1 MYKVLW
7 FDDDF
12 STEQIYDDDK
22 TKTRREAF
30 LNDAEQAN
38 DFGIEYDTACTIEEF
53 ENIFQK
59 SENLYQ
65 AVIFDIK
72 GLNPNDSSDE
82 NGIYKANKL
91 VDKSKGVLKYV
102 YSGNIDK
109 PEHKAFLD
117 NYFHKDNVFSKADD
131 IVLLFKKIKNDLD
144 EKLYYYQ
151 GHEECLWLFN
161 EGFLNS
167 KDNRGRMDNI
177 MESWVNNESQ
187 TILYNDIRH
196 ILENMLTTIA
206 MLPQNIN
213 MLSYMNQNDVES
225 FNSKMYFITDAYN
238 EINGKKNYNDPKM
251 PYSKCSHEIKR
262 VLKYLGDLTNRYS
275 HYQNNHPDYLLPGN
289 LQSEYDPYF
298 RKSIYN
304 AFYIA
309 MKWFYGYMVKESQ
322 MVPNHWNH

>member
-12 STEQIYDDDK
+12 STEQIHDDDK

-82 NGIYKANKL
+82 SGIYKANML
-91 VDKSKGVLKYV
+91 VDKTNGILKYV

-117 NYFHKDNVFSKADD
+117 NYFHKDNIFSKADD
-131 IVLLFKKIKNDLD
+131 IVLLFEKIKSDLD
-144 EKLYYYQ
+144 GALDCYQ
-151 GHEECLWLFN
+151 EHMECLQLFN
-161 EGFLNS
+161 KRYLKGENKTKMDEVMKCYYDSKRTVPLNFIRIIFEDMLLQFAS
-167 KDNRGRMDNI
+167 TKQPDVTLDTNKHKERFNYIVRDCHKDINGNFDYTNPKVPYSECPQAVKYCI
-177 MESWVNNESQ
+177 EFTW
-187 TILYNDIRH
+187 
-196 ILENMLTTIA
+196 NMT
-206 MLPQNIN
+206 NIN
-213 MLSYMNQNDVES
+213 SHNQPHPAFLSPSDYEV
-225 FNSKMYFITDAYN
+225 FSKKA
-238 EINGKKNYNDPKM
+238 
-251 PYSKCSHEIKR
+251 
-262 VLKYLGDLTNRYS
+262 
-275 HYQNNHPDYLLPGN
+275 
-289 LQSEYDPYF
+289 
-298 RKSIYN
+298 IYN
-304 AFYIA
+304 AFFA
-309 MKWFYGYMVKESQ
+309 TMKWYYRYM
-322 MVPNHWNH
+322 NHLMAPSNGNH